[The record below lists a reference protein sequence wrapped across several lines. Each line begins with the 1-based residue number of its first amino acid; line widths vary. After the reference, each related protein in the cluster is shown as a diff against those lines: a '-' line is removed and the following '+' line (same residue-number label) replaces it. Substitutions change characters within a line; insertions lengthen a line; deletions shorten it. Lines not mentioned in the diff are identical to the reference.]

1 MIVGTV
7 KVDVNLPGVSS
18 LKEKRR
24 RVKSLLARVK
34 NQFGVSIAEVDYN
47 DSWRRA
53 QLGAAVVS
61 NEKKHAEQVIAKVV
75 RMIDAEP
82 EMVLIDYEVEML

>member
-7 KVDVNLPGVSS
+7 EVDLNLPGVSS

-24 RVKSLLARVK
+24 RVKSLLARVQ
-34 NQFGVSIAEVDYN
+34 NRFGVSIAEVDYN

-61 NEKKHAEQVIAKVV
+61 NEKKHAEQVIA
-75 RMIDAEP
+75 RLMQMIEAEP
-82 EMVLIDYEVEML
+82 EMVLVDYRVEIL